1 LKREMADKLS
11 PVIASEKYSGRPGT
25 MPLDDLWDRLEAL
38 FAAQEAKS
46 NSKQKKFTKA
56 VFLRQLPIHLEHE
69 ALQVWR
75 KHRERILTPP
85 SDDSADTWDPIEKV
99 IKLFRKEFGVASADK
114 VRELHRLK
122 KGDNEICR
130 MLKGRLERL
139 ADETGLLNEREKAL
153 AFVRALPGE
162 LQKQVTPVLYANSK
176 GGQYTLE
183 EAFEIAEKIDL
194 ATAYAEGLQGWQQ
207 GGTSALDER
216 RGGGK
221 PRGFARARVAAALSR
236 HGGQSLLSLW
246 GR

>member
-1 LKREMADKLS
+1 MADIS
-11 PVIASEKYSGRPGT
+11 SVPSSEKYSGRPGT

-38 FAAQEAKS
+38 FAAREAKS

-75 KHRERILTPP
+75 GKHRERILTPP
-85 SDDSADTWDPIEKV
+85 SDESAGEWDPIEEV

-114 VRELHRLK
+114 VRELHRLRK
-122 KGDNEICR
+122 RNDEPCR

-139 ADETGLLNEREKAL
+139 VDEIGLLNEQEKAL
-153 AFVRALPGE
+153 AFVRVLPGE

-176 GGQYTLE
+176 GGQYTFE
-183 EAFEIAEKIDL
+183 KAFKIAEKIDL

-207 GGTSALDER
+207 GSTSAVDER
-216 RGGGK
+216 RGFGE
-221 PRGFARARVAAALSR
+221 PRGVGRTRMAAGHWGR
-236 HGGQSLLSLW
+236 SLLSMW

>member
-1 LKREMADKLS
+1 
-11 PVIASEKYSGRPGT
+11 
-25 MPLDDLWDRLEAL
+25 LEAL

-46 NSKQKKFTKA
+46 NSKQKNFTKA
-56 VFLRQLPIHLEHE
+56 VFMRQLPIHLEHE

-85 SDDSADTWDPIEKV
+85 SDESADAWDPIEEV

-114 VRELHRLK
+114 VRELHRMRK
-122 KGDNEICR
+122 RDDETCR

-139 ADETGLLNEREKAL
+139 ADETGLINKREKAL

-162 LQKQVTPVLYANSK
+162 LQRQVTPVLYASSK

-194 ATAYAEGLQGWQQ
+194 ATAYIEGLQRWQQGGQYTLEEAFEIAENIDLATTCAEGLQGWQQ
-207 GGTSALDER
+207 GGMSAIDDR
-216 RGGGK
+216 RGVGESQGLV
-221 PRGFARARVAAALSR
+221 RS
-236 HGGQSLLSLW
+236 
-246 GR
+246 